1 MSVAAVVGRR
11 RHRSREGGRRR
22 AEAVLVR
29 LSGENG
35 PKLVSLLVVL
45 VGSLTAF
52 ADITEDY
59 LTGDPLVEWDTRLAI
74 WLHAHSSD
82 SLVSFFKVATL
93 AGNSLVLLV
102 LVGLVALI
110 FARRGSLNAA
120 GVLVAALGGAG
131 VLNALLKLIFER
143 PRPELAFVHLET
155 YSFPSGH
162 AAVAAA
168 TFATLAFL
176 LGERVH
182 AHKALIVA
190 AAVVLIAIVDFS
202 RLYLGV
208 HYLSDVVAGTSFGL
222 SWASICLLTYTLYG
236 DHTFPLLRSQ
246 RLRRLLVR

>member
-1 MSVAAVVGRR
+1 MPLGAGRVPPSTSTLTRNSARVGNASAPKPCRLLRPEVASSTRLPSRTATDRCHREPMSVAAVVGRR

-82 SLVSFFKVATL
+82 KPR
-93 AGNSLVLLV
+93 LVLQSRDAGRQQPRPPRASRPGRAHLR
-102 LVGLVALI
+102 APREPE
-110 FARRGSLNAA
+110 RRGRA
-120 GVLVAALGGAG
+120 
-131 VLNALLKLIFER
+131 
-143 PRPELAFVHLET
+143 
-155 YSFPSGH
+155 
-162 AAVAAA
+162 
-168 TFATLAFL
+168 
-176 LGERVH
+176 
-182 AHKALIVA
+182 
-190 AAVVLIAIVDFS
+190 

-208 HYLSDVVAGTSFGL
+208 HYLSDVLAGTSFGL

-236 DHTFPLLRSQ
+236 DHTFPLLRSE